1 MPNYYAQIDAEG
13 RVEGLS
19 ELSGEVLS
27 ELLIP
32 IDEELYKNPNLM
44 FTRYVNG
51 AFEGVHSDIRADKT
65 TITGDGKDVLTL
77 QIVVS
82 DWKGQPLHEYSEP
95 LLVEVGGI
103 QQQVKSSK
111 GAAEITITSE
121 ESGEFRVRTLGLDR
135 NAELKVVVNSGN

>member
-27 ELLIP
+27 ELLVP
-32 IDEELYKNPNLM
+32 IDEELYRNPNLM

-51 AFEGVHSDIRADKT
+51 AFEGVHSEITADKT
-65 TITGDGKDVLTL
+65 MITGDGKDVLTL
-77 QIVVS
+77 QIAVF
-82 DWKGQPLHEYSEP
+82 DWKNQLLREFNKPI
-95 LLVEVGGI
+95 LVEVGGI
-103 QQQVKSSK
+103 QQQVKSSE
-111 GAAEITITSE
+111 GVAEITITSD

-135 NAELKVVVNSGN
+135 NSELKVVVKSGN